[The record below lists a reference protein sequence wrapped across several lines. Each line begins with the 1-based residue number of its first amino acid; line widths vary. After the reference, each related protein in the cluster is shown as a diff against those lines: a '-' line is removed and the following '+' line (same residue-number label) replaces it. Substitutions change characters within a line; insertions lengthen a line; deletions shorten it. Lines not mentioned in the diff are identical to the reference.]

1 MEAEAAMLANR
12 RILCPTDFSDFSE
25 RALEQAIALADP
37 RETRITLLHVVPPLI
52 PPAAA
57 MPFPVT
63 PTLDARARGVA
74 LEALSRFGEP
84 ARAAGI
90 ETELEVREGSI
101 AGQVVKIAEALPA
114 DLVVIG
120 THGLTGFD
128 RFMLGS
134 VTEKVLHRVGCPV
147 LTVPRAPQGRLR
159 ARPGRF
165 QAILCPLDFAD
176 PSARALRVAESLA
189 RESGA
194 RLLLLHVVEGWP
206 EDDARDHSH
215 WTVPEYRRFLLNEAR
230 ERLSTVVSAEGRA
243 LCRVED
249 VVAAGKPY
257 VEILRLA
264 AERAVDLVV
273 MGVHGRGRTDLALFG
288 STAQHVVREAGCPVL
303 TVPCADGVTRRG
315 GVRELT
321 GASTKC

>member
-1 MEAEAAMLANR
+1 MLANR

-147 LTVPRAPQGRLR
+147 LTVPRALQGRPP

-165 QAILCPLDFAD
+165 QTVLCPLDFAD
-176 PSARALRVAESLA
+176 PSARALHGP
-189 RESGA
+189 GA
-194 RLLLLHVVEGWP
+194 
-206 EDDARDHSH
+206 
-215 WTVPEYRRFLLNEAR
+215 
-230 ERLSTVVSAEGRA
+230 
-243 LCRVED
+243 
-249 VVAAGKPY
+249 
-257 VEILRLA
+257 LRLHGPA
-264 AERAVDLVV
+264 RGERGRLPRAHRAVRRWCDAGGEASASSLVRVRSADDLVA
-273 MGVHGRGRTDLALFG
+273 GLQCC
-288 STAQHVVREAGCPVL
+288 AQPSAPSRAAPSASAHRAAPPLPPLL
-303 TVPCADGVTRRG
+303 T
-315 GVRELT
+315 
-321 GASTKC
+321 